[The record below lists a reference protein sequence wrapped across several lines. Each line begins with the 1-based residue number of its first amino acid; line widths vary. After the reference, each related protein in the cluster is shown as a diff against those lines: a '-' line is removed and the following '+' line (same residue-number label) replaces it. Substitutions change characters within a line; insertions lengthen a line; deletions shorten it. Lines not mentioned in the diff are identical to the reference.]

1 MFFFAFVW
9 EFHGNLML
17 RVKFILLSVL
27 YWWHISSL
35 WWLHPAGLFMHSNVI
50 SHFKVNPPSIIIN
63 PDPSWNTHIVKSPL
77 NHTWLGWR
85 ACWKSFLKNNFFIT
99 TYEMDP
105 GKNLRWIQISAF
117 LPFKWLSDVSPVC
130 ESSLI
135 LDLVAA
141 HLSVMKLQCGAVIM
155 QSIFYKILTVDI
167 MYIYIYMLM

>member
-1 MFFFAFVW
+1 
-9 EFHGNLML
+9 
-17 RVKFILLSVL
+17 
-27 YWWHISSL
+27 
-35 WWLHPAGLFMHSNVI
+35 
-50 SHFKVNPPSIIIN
+50 
-63 PDPSWNTHIVKSPL
+63 
-77 NHTWLGWR
+77 
-85 ACWKSFLKNNFFIT
+85 
-99 TYEMDP
+99 MDP